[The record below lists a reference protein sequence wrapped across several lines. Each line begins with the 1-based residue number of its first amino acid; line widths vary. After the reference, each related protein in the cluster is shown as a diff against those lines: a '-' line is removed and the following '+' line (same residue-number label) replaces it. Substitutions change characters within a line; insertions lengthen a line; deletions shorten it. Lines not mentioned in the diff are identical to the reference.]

1 MILFFRTPS
10 KSVIA
15 TEIDHKP
22 SQDEI
27 NELCWLYGDATLE
40 DAQQLQGFY
49 VGPRREMIT
58 PWSTNAVEIT
68 QNMSLDGI
76 SRIEEYF
83 PVDSEDAEHDPM
95 LQRMYNGIGQDVFTV
110 NHQPEPIKYV
120 DDLEKYNEEEGLAL
134 SEDEMAYLHKLEKEN
149 GRPLT
154 DSEIFGFA
162 QINSEHCRHKIF
174 GGFAQINSEHCR
186 HKIFGGQFIID
197 GKEMESSLFSMIKK
211 TTNENPNKML
221 SAYKDNV
228 AFSQGPVIEQFAP
241 ADQTTSDFFQ
251 VKDIESVISLKAE
264 THNFPTTVEPF
275 NGAATGT
282 GGEIRDRM
290 GGGVGSWP
298 IAGTA
303 CYMTAYPRLK
313 DDNGKSDVERDWEDI
328 MPVRKWL
335 YQTPE
340 QILIKAS
347 NGASDFG
354 NKFGQPLITGSV
366 LTFEHEE
373 NGEKY
378 AYDKVIMLAGG
389 VGYGKKRDYKKG
401 EPQKGNK
408 VVVVGG
414 DNYRIGLGGGSVSSV
429 DTGRYSNGI
438 ELNAVQRANPE
449 MQKRAY
455 NLVRALVENDENPVV
470 SIHDHG
476 SAGHLNC
483 LSELVEE
490 CGGEIDMSKLPIGD
504 KTLSAKE
511 IIANESQERMGLL
524 IDEKYISE
532 VQKIADRER
541 APMYVVGETAGDAHF
556 SFKQADGVKP
566 FDLDVAQ
573 MFGHTPKTVMVDE
586 TVERKYE
593 DVTYSADNLD
603 EYLQRVLQM
612 EAVACK
618 DWLTNK
624 VDRSVTG
631 KIARQQGQG
640 QIQLPLSDCGV
651 VALDYRGEKGIVT
664 AMGHA
669 PQAGLADP
677 KAGSVLSVAESL
689 TNIVW
694 APLADGMDSISLSA
708 NWMWP
713 CRSQKGEDA
722 RLYEGVKALSDFCC
736 AIHVNVPTGKDSLSL
751 TQQYPNGEKIIAP
764 GTVIVSAGGEVSDV
778 KKVVSPVLVNDK
790 NSSLYHIDFSFD
802 EQRLGGSAFAQS
814 LGKVGSDVPTVKN
827 PEYFV
832 DCFNAVQE
840 LINRGWVMAG
850 HDISAGGLITTLLE
864 MTFANVEGGMKINLH
879 DIADADIIKT
889 LFAENPGVVIQVSD
903 AHKDEL
909 KAFFDENGI
918 GYAKIGYPAPELRKI
933 IIKKEGFEHEFDID
947 ALRDDWYKTSYLL
960 DRKQSMNGMA
970 KKRYTNYKKQP
981 IEMNFGYGFKGTL
994 ASYSLDANRRKPS
1007 GIKAAIIREKG
1018 TNGERE
1024 MAYSMYLAGF
1034 DVKDVMMTDLISG
1047 RETLEDVNFIVF
1059 CGGFSNSDVLGSAKG
1074 WAGAFLYNPKA
1085 KEALDKFYAREDT
1098 LSLGICNGCQLMV
1111 ELNLINPEHKHRSH
1125 LCHNTS
1131 KKFESTFLG
1140 LTIPQNDSVMFG
1152 SLSGDK
1158 LGIWVAHGEGRFYLP
1173 EPEDHYNIIAKY
1185 NYAEYPGNPNGSDYN
1200 VAGICSADGRHL
1212 AMMPHLERA
1221 IFPWQNAWYPADRR
1235 NDEVTPWIEA
1245 FVNARQWIEERA
1257 LKK

>member
-1 MILFFRTPS
+1 MILFFQTSQKTVIATAINHTPS
-10 KSVIA
+10 K
-15 TEIDHKP
+15 
-22 SQDEI
+22 DEVSA
-27 NELCWLYGDATLE
+27 LCWLYGDATLLE
-40 DAQQLQGFY
+40 TQQMEGFF

-68 QNMSLDGI
+68 QNMSLSGI
-76 SRIEEYF
+76 SRIEEFF
-83 PVDSEDAEHDPM
+83 PVDSADAEHDPM
-95 LQRMYNGIGQDVFTV
+95 LQRMYKGLDQDIFTV
-110 NHQPEPIKYV
+110 DIQPEPIRHI
-120 DDLEKYNEEEGLAL
+120 DDLEAFNEQEGLAL
-134 SEDEMAYLHKLEKEN
+134 SAEEISYLHDIEKQN

-154 DSEIFGFA
+154 DSEVFGFA

-174 GGFAQINSEHCR
+174 GGT
-186 HKIFGGQFIID
+186 FIID
-197 GKEMESSLFSMIKK
+197 GKEKESSLFQMIKK
-211 TTNENPNKML
+211 TTKENPNKIL

-228 AFSQGPVIEQFAP
+228 AFAQGPVVEQFAP
-241 ADQTTSDFFQ
+241 QDQSTADWFQ

-290 GGGVGSWP
+290 GGGTGSWP

-303 CYMTAYPRLK
+303 VYMTAPRT
-313 DDNGKSDVERDWEDI
+313 SDR
-328 MPVRKWL
+328 PWL

-366 LTFEHEE
+366 LTFEHQEGDE
-373 NGEKY
+373 TY

-389 VGYGKKRDYKKG
+389 VGYGKKRDCLKK

-455 NLVRALVENDENPVV
+455 NLVRALVEEDQNPVV

-490 CGGEIDMSKLPIGD
+490 CGGEIDMTKLPIGD
-504 KTLSAKE
+504 QTLSAKE

-524 IDEKYISE
+524 IDEQHIDH
-532 VQKIADRER
+532 VRQIAERER
-541 APMYVVGETAGDAHF
+541 APLYVVGETTGDAHF
-556 SFKQADGVKP
+556 SFRQGDGVKP

-573 MFGHTPKTVMVDE
+573 MFGHSPKTIMRDE
-586 TVERKYE
+586 TVERHYEPVKY
-593 DVTYSADNLD
+593 NLEKLD
-603 EYLQRVLQM
+603 HLVLLESLEKVLQL

-631 KIARQQGQG
+631 KIARQQCQG
-640 QIQLPLSDCGV
+640 EIQLPLSDCGV
-651 VALDYRGEKGIVT
+651 VALDYRGRKGIAT
-664 AMGHA
+664 ALGHA
-669 PQAGLADP
+669 PQAGLASP
-677 KAGSVLSVAESL
+677 EAGSVLSVAESL

-694 APLADGMDSISLSA
+694 APLAEGLKSVSLSA

-722 RLYEGVKALSDFCC
+722 RLYKAVEALSNFCC
-736 AIHVNVPTGKDSLSL
+736 DLGVNVPTGKDSLSM
-751 TQQYPNGEKIIAP
+751 TQKYPDGSKIIAP
-764 GTVIVSAGGEVSDV
+764 GTVIVSSGGEVDDV
-778 KKVVSPVLVNDK
+778 RKVVSPVLVNDK
-790 NSSLYHIDFSFD
+790 RSSLYHIDFSFC

-814 LGKVGSDVPTVKN
+814 LGKVGSNVPTVEN

-840 LINRGWVMAG
+840 LIRRGWVMAG

-864 MTFANVEGGMKINLH
+864 MTFANTKGGMHVNLH
-879 DIADADIIKT
+879 DICTDGDIVKT

-903 AHKDEL
+903 EHK
-909 KAFFDENGI
+909 FDLREYLEDVGV
-918 GYAKIGYPAPELRKI
+918 GFAKIGYPVESGRTLVVKNGD
-933 IIKKEGFEHEFDID
+933 EEYEFDID
-947 ALRDDWYKTSYLL
+947 HLRDVWYKTSYEL
-960 DRKQSMNGMA
+960 DCRQSMNGMA
-970 KKRYTNYKKQP
+970 EERFKNYKQQP
-981 IEMNFGYGFKGTL
+981 LEVKFPRGFTGSLRQYGLSF
-994 ASYSLDANRRKPS
+994 DRKENSSRP
-1007 GIKAAIIREKG
+1007 KAAIIREKG

-1024 MAYSMYLAGF
+1024 MAYCLYLAGF
-1034 DVKDVMMTDLISG
+1034 DVKDVMMTDLITG
-1047 RETLEDVNFIVF
+1047 RETLDEVNMIVF

-1085 KEALDKFYAREDT
+1085 KEALDRFYAREDT

-1111 ELNLINPEHKHRSH
+1111 ELGLIDKSAQVRM
-1125 LCHNTS
+1125 LHNVS
-1131 KKFESTFLG
+1131 RKFESAY
-1140 LTIPQNDSVMFG
+1140 LTLQIPENESVMFRSLGG
-1152 SLSGDK
+1152 SK
-1158 LGIWVAHGEGRFYLP
+1158 LGIWVAHGEGRFSLP
-1173 EPEDHYNIIAKY
+1173 EGEQKYNVVAKY
-1185 NYAEYPGNPNGSDYN
+1185 NRHGYPANPNGSDFD

-1221 IFPWQNAWYPADRR
+1221 LFPWQNAWYPQQRR
-1235 NDEVTPWIEA
+1235 MDEVTPWMEA
-1245 FVNARQWIEERA
+1245 FVNARKWIEN
-1257 LKK
+1257 KVTK

>member
-1 MILFFRTPS
+1 MILFFQTPQ

-15 TEIDHKP
+15 TAINHTP
-22 SQDEI
+22 SQE
-27 NELCWLYGDATLE
+27 ETSALCWLYGEASLLDAKQLE
-40 DAQQLQGFY
+40 GFF

-68 QNMSLDGI
+68 QNMSLSGI
-76 SRIEEYF
+76 SRIEEFF
-83 PVDSEDAEHDPM
+83 PVASADADHDPM
-95 LQRMYNGIGQDVFTV
+95 LQRMYDGLNQDVFTV
-110 NHQPEPIKYV
+110 DIQPEPIRYI
-120 DDLEKYNEEEGLAL
+120 DDLEAYNEQEGLAL
-134 SEDEMAYLHKLEKEN
+134 SAEEISYLHDIEKQN

-174 GGFAQINSEHCR
+174 GGT
-186 HKIFGGQFIID
+186 FIID
-197 GKEMESSLFSMIKK
+197 GEEKESSLFQMIKK
-211 TTNENPNKML
+211 TTKENPNKIL

-228 AFSQGPVIEQFAP
+228 AFAQGPMVEQFAP
-241 ADQTTSDFFQ
+241 SDQSTADWFQ
-251 VKDIESVISLKAE
+251 VKEIESVISLKAE

-290 GGGVGSWP
+290 GGGTGSWP

-303 CYMTAYPRLK
+303 VYMTSYPRLDTEDGELRAW
-313 DDNGKSDVERDWEDI
+313 DDLL
-328 MPVRKWL
+328 PVRQWL

-366 LTFEHEE
+366 LTFEHQEGE
-373 NGEKY
+373 EKY

-389 VGYGKKRDYKKG
+389 VGYGKKRDCLKK

-455 NLVRALVENDENPVV
+455 NLVRALVEEDQNPVV

-490 CGGEIDMSKLPIGD
+490 CGGEIDMAKLPIGD
-504 KTLSAKE
+504 QTLSAKE

-524 IDEKYISE
+524 IDEQHIDH
-532 VQKIADRER
+532 VRQIAERER
-541 APMYVVGETAGDAHF
+541 APLYVVGETTGDAHF
-556 SFKQADGVKP
+556 SFRQADGVKP

-573 MFGHTPKTVMVDE
+573 MFGHSPKTIMRDT
-586 TVERKYE
+586 TVERLYE
-593 DVTYSADNLD
+593 PVAYDAARFN
-603 EYLQRVLQM
+603 EYLERVLQL

-631 KIARQQGQG
+631 KIARQQCQG
-640 QIQLPLSDCGV
+640 EIQLPLSDCGV
-651 VALDYRGEKGIVT
+651 VALDYRGRKGIAT
-664 AMGHA
+664 ALGHA
-669 PQAGLADP
+669 PQAGLASP
-677 KAGSVLSVAESL
+677 EAGSVLSVAESL

-694 APLADGMDSISLSA
+694 APLAEGLESVSLSA

-713 CRSQKGEDA
+713 CRSQEGEDA
-722 RLYEGVKALSDFCC
+722 RLYSAVEALSDFCC
-736 AIHVNVPTGKDSLSL
+736 ALGVNVPTGKDSLSMS
-751 TQQYPNGEKIIAP
+751 QQYPNGEKIIAP
-764 GTVIVSAGGEVSDV
+764 GTVIVSSGGEVDDV
-778 KKVVSPVLVNDK
+778 RKVVSPVLVNDK
-790 NSSLYHIDFSFD
+790 RSSLYHIDFSFC

-814 LGKVGSDVPTVKN
+814 LGKVGSDVPTVTN

-840 LINRGWVMAG
+840 LIRRGWVMAG

-864 MTFANVEGGMKINLH
+864 MAFANKQGGIHVNLH
-879 DIADADIIKT
+879 DICADGDIVKT

-903 AHKDEL
+903 EHK
-909 KAFFDENGI
+909 FDLRDYLEDVGV
-918 GYAKIGYPAPELRKI
+918 GFAKIGYPIETGREL
-933 IIKKEGFEHEFDID
+933 IIKNNDDEMTLDID
-947 ALRDDWYKTSYLL
+947 HLRDVWYQTSYLL
-960 DRKQSMNGMA
+960 DRRQSRNGMA
-970 KKRYTNYKKQP
+970 RERFENYKQQP
-981 IEMNFGYGFKGTL
+981 LEMKFPRGFTGSLRQYGLSFDRSCNV
-994 ASYSLDANRRKPS
+994 AADNRP
-1007 GIKAAIIREKG
+1007 KAAIIREKG

-1024 MAYSMYLAGF
+1024 MAYCLYLAGF
-1034 DVKDVMMTDLISG
+1034 DVKDVMMTDLITG
-1047 RETLEDVNFIVF
+1047 RETLDEVNMIVF

-1085 KEALDKFYAREDT
+1085 KEALDRFYAREDT

-1111 ELNLINPEHKHRSH
+1111 ELGLIDKSAQAKM
-1125 LCHNTS
+1125 LHNVS
-1131 KKFESTFLG
+1131 RKFESGFLT
-1140 LTIPQNDSVMFG
+1140 LAIPENESVMFRTLG
-1152 SLSGDK
+1152 GTK
-1158 LGIWVAHGEGRFYLP
+1158 LGIWVAHGEGRFSLP
-1173 EPEDHYNIIAKY
+1173 EGEQKYNVIAKY
-1185 NYAEYPGNPNGSDYN
+1185 NHHGYPANPNGSDFD

-1221 IFPWQNAWYPADRR
+1221 LFPWQNAWYPISRR
-1235 NDEVTPWIEA
+1235 MDEVTPWIEA
-1245 FVNARQWIEERA
+1245 FVNARRWVEEKVA
-1257 LKK
+1257 K

>member
-1 MILFFRTPS
+1 MILFFRTPQQ
-10 KSVIA
+10 SVIA
-15 TEIDHKP
+15 TAVDHQLN
-22 SQDEI
+22 QDEI
-27 NELCWLYGDATLE
+27 NELCWLYGE
-40 DAQQLQGFY
+40 AQLVEGESIDGFF

-68 QNMSLDGI
+68 QNMSLHGI

-83 PVDSEDAEHDPM
+83 PVSSKDADHDPM
-95 LQRMYNGIGQDVFTV
+95 LQRMYDGLNQDVFTV
-110 NHQPEPIKYV
+110 NHEPEPIKHV
-120 DDLEKYNEEEGLAL
+120 ENLEEYNEQEGLAL
-134 SEDEMAYLHKLEKEN
+134 SPEEIEYLHNVEKQV

-174 GGFAQINSEHCR
+174 GGT
-186 HKIFGGQFIID
+186 FIID
-197 GKEMESSLFSMIKK
+197 GQEMESSLFQMIKK
-211 TTNENPNKML
+211 TTKENPNKIL

-228 AFSQGPVIEQFAP
+228 AFAQGPVVEQFAP
-241 ADQTTSDFFQ
+241 KDQSTSDFFQ

-303 CYMTAYPRLK
+303 VYMTAYPRL
-313 DDNGKSDVERDWEDI
+313 DDSTTSINGDVKRDWEN
-328 MPVRKWL
+328 MLPERKWL

-354 NKFGQPLITGSV
+354 NKFGQPLICGSV
-366 LTFEHEE
+366 LTFEHKEKE
-373 NGEKY
+373 EKY

-389 VGYGKKRDYKKG
+389 VGYGTKRDCLKK

-455 NLVRALVENDENPVV
+455 NLVRALCEEDVNPVV

-524 IDEKYISE
+524 IDEKHIE
-532 VQKIADRER
+532 HVRRIAERER
-541 APMYVVGETAGDAHF
+541 APLYVVGETTGDAHF
-556 SFKQADGVKP
+556 SFVQADGVKP

-573 MFGHTPKTVMVDE
+573 MFGHSPKTIMRDE
-586 TVERKYE
+586 TVERTYE
-593 DVTYSADNLD
+593 DVAYSEANLD
-603 EYLQRVLQM
+603 EYVSRVLQL

-631 KIARQQGQG
+631 KIARQQCQG

-651 VALDYRGEKGIVT
+651 VALDYRGHKGIAT
-664 AMGHA
+664 ALGHA
-669 PQAGLADP
+669 PQAGLASP
-677 KAGSVLSVAESL
+677 EAGSVLSVAEAL
-689 TNIVW
+689 TNLVW
-694 APLADGMDSISLSA
+694 APMADGMKSISLSA

-722 RLYEGVKALSDFCC
+722 RLYTAVQALSDFCC
-736 AIHVNVPTGKDSLSL
+736 DLHINVPTGKDSLSL
-751 TQQYPNGEKIIAP
+751 SQQYPNGEKIISP
-764 GTVIVSAGGEVSDV
+764 GTVIVSAGGEVDDIR
-778 KKVVSPVLVNDK
+778 KVVSPVLVNDK

-802 EQRLGGSAFAQS
+802 EQHLGGSAFAQS
-814 LGKVGSDVPTVKN
+814 LGKVGSDVPTVKDAD
-827 PEYFV
+827 YFA

-840 LINRGWVMAG
+840 MIKKGWIMAG

-864 MTFANVEGGMKINLH
+864 MCFANTEGGMRINLH
-879 DIADADIIKT
+879 DIQGDDMVKA
-889 LFAENPGVVIQVSD
+889 LMAENPGVVVQISD
-903 AHKDEL
+903 KHKDEFKKL
-909 KAFFDENGI
+909 MEEAGVS
-918 GYAKIGYPAPELRKI
+918 YAKIGYPVPGERTI
-933 IIKKEGFEHEFDID
+933 VVKKGDYEHIFDID
-947 ALRDDWYKTSYLL
+947 ALRDEWYKTSWLL
-960 DRKQSMNGMA
+960 DKKQRMNGCA
-970 KKRYTNYKKQP
+970 DERFHNYKNQP
-981 IEMNFGYGFKGTL
+981 VEMHFNDHFAGTL
-994 ASYSLDANRRKPS
+994 QSYGISADRRTPS
-1007 GIKAAIIREKG
+1007 GVKAAIIREKG

-1024 MAYSMYLAGF
+1024 MAYSLYLAGF
-1034 DVKDVMMTDLISG
+1034 DVKDVMMTDLITG
-1047 RETLEDVNFIVF
+1047 RETLEDVNMIVF

-1074 WAGAFLYNPKA
+1074 WAGAFLFNPKA

-1111 ELNLINPEHKHRSH
+1111 ELGLINPEHTNRAKM
-1125 LCHNTS
+1125 LHNTS
-1131 KKFESTFLG
+1131 HKFESTFLS
-1140 LTIPQNDSVMFG
+1140 LQIPENNSVMLS
-1152 SLSGDK
+1152 SLSGNK
-1158 LGIWVAHGEGRFYLP
+1158 LGIWVAHGEGKFSLP
-1173 EPEDHYNIIAKY
+1173 EEESKYNVVAKY
-1185 NYAEYPGNPNGSDYN
+1185 NYAAYPGNPNGSDYN
-1200 VAGICSADGRHL
+1200 VAGICSKDGRHL

-1221 IFPWQNAWYPADRR
+1221 IFPWQNAWYPLDRR
-1235 NDEVTPWIEA
+1235 ADEVTPWIEA
-1245 FVNARQWIEERA
+1245 FVNARKWVEE
-1257 LKK
+1257 KMK